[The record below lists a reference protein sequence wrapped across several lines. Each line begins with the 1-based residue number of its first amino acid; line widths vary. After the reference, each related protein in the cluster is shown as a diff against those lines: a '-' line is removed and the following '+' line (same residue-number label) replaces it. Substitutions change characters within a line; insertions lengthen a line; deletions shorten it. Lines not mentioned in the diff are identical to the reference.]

1 MGGMPW
7 EQQPPPP
14 PQRPQQMRPDVPP
27 QRPAY
32 PPQQPYSGQQ
42 SPPYGRP
49 AAQPYV
55 PQPGGQPPQPSVPV
69 VARNQ
74 VTGESVKVD
83 IGQSIAAAV
92 QKELSAA
99 LAANRDNIQVAGQ
112 RAVTR
117 MVDGKTKPKPKPG
130 GDDSVLD
137 EAVEDFEGAWQSGPV
152 TQRTLFQGM
161 VVDMGFAI
169 VAVLSTVLQPGV
181 DLFDKQLWTV
191 TGVLMAKTVVQT
203 FISWATKAG
212 AGTR

>member
-1 MGGMPW
+1 M
-7 EQQPPPP
+7 Q
-14 PQRPQQMRPDVPP
+14 PDV
-27 QRPAY
+27 
-32 PPQQPYSGQQ
+32 
-42 SPPYGRP
+42 
-49 AAQPYV
+49 
-55 PQPGGQPPQPSVPV
+55 PSVPV
-69 VARNQ
+69 VARNPQ
-74 VTGESVKVD
+74 TGESVKVD

-99 LAANRDNIQVAGQ
+99 LAANRDNIQAAGQ

-117 MVDGKTKPKPKPG
+117 MVDGKTNPKPKDG
-130 GDDSVLD
+130 GDSALD
-137 EAVEDFEGAWQSGPV
+137 DAVGDFEGAWQGGPV

-161 VVDMGFAI
+161 AVDMGFAM

-191 TGVLMAKTVVQT
+191 TGVLMAKTLVQT